1 MKVRVKRGG
10 PCGTMIDFLGDL
22 EGYDAITLSAMELVL
37 EGGPEALMHQ
47 LSYSDIDLIKEE
59 FPAVYEK
66 AVEIGILVEDEE

>member
-1 MKVRVKRGG
+1 MKVNVKRGG
-10 PCGTMIDFLGDL
+10 PCGTMIDFLGDQ

-66 AVEIGILVEDEE
+66 AVELGILVEDEE